1 MSNETM
7 ELLELVLREQEDLD
21 DYIRPVADAL
31 GWLWRT
37 GQPEHERGLQEAARE
52 YWRVV

>member
-1 MSNETM
+1 MNQDTM
-7 ELLELVLREQEDLD
+7 ELFELVLREQEDTD

-37 GQPEHERGLQEAARE
+37 GNPEHERDLQEAARE
-52 YWRVV
+52 YLRVV

>member
-1 MSNETM
+1 MNQDTIER
-7 ELLELVLREQEDLD
+7 VLREQEDTD

-37 GQPEHERGLQEAARE
+37 GQPEHERDLQEAARE
-52 YWRVV
+52 YLRVV